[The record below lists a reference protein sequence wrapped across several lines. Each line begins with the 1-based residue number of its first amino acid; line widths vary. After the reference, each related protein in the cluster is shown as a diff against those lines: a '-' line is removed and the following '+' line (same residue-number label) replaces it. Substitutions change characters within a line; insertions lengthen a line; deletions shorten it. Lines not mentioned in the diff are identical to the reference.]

1 MVKVSGKALMK
12 GFYIRSA
19 PSGGYSFAA
28 RPGKYPMTS
37 QQKKIKG
44 YAAECGIKKG
54 ISKSELQEGMA
65 CMKKKFGGT

>member
-28 RPGKYPMTS
+28 RPGAYPATP
-37 QQKKIKG
+37 QQKRIKA

-54 ISKSELQEGMA
+54 ISKSELQAGMQ
-65 CMKKKFGGT
+65 CMKGKFNK